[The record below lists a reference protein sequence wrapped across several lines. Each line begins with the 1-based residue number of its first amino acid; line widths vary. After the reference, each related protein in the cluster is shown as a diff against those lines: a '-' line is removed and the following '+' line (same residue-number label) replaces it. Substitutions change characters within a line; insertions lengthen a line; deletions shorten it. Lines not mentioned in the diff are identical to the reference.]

1 MDKYSKIT
9 EAFSL
14 VNIAFRGLM
23 DLADEL
29 RKEAKDF
36 LICKGVKDPDDL
48 IKEDFIEWFKIE
60 HHRKEVTKRAEKLQN
75 WLDDL
80 IELKI

>member
-1 MDKYSKIT
+1 MSKYENIS

-14 VNIAFRGLM
+14 VNMAFRRLM

-29 RKEAKDF
+29 RHEAKDF
-36 LICKGVKDPDDL
+36 LICRGVKDPDDL

-60 HHRKEVTKRAEKLQN
+60 HHRKEVTKRAEKLQK
-75 WLDDL
+75 WLDEL